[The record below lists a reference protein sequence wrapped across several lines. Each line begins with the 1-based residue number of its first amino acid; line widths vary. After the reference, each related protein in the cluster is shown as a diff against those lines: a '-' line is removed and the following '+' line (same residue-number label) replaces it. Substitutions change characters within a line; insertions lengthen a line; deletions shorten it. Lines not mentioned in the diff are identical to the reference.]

1 MNTTAPLKYGKYW
14 LTDRIAVGG
23 MAELYR
29 GKISGEE
36 GFEKAVAVKKI
47 LPHLS
52 AEQEAVS
59 YFIDEARLAALLQ
72 HPNVVQIYDFG
83 RLEDTYFI
91 AMEYLFGKDLRTVL
105 QSAEQRGMPL
115 SLENL
120 LYIASGVCS
129 GLDYAH
135 KMKDLQG
142 QLLNIIHRDVSPQNI
157 FLTYDGQ
164 VKIIDFG
171 IAKAAS
177 RITNTRSGV
186 IKGKVAYMSPEQAE
200 GHEVDHRSDIF
211 SVGILLYEM
220 VTGRFM
226 YEGDAMEMLSQAR
239 EARFTRA
246 ERVVRDIPECLV
258 VVLDMALAKHPD
270 DRYDSCGDML
280 SDLEDCIYH
289 LNLRPNGQKISHFMK
304 GLFDSELKSEEAS
317 MAWALRRVEPISSVN
332 DRVEKTDPDYQET
345 MIFTPE
351 DMAVDAGRKKR
362 RWLGP
367 VILLLLLAA
376 AAGAYFF
383 SRPPAEDK
391 PAVVRVP
398 IKSDLNKGNAHNG
411 PVGSVSA
418 KTDGSMASSSMPAV
432 DPKVAQWL
440 QDAQDNMDAWNLTEP
455 EGRNAYHFYKEIL
468 KRDPGNREAR
478 QGIADIGDRYA
489 QLAEREM
496 QRSKNQKA
504 LDFIA
509 TGLSVDADNRR
520 LWSLKEKINRQAEQ
534 QRQQKIQRLLV
545 QANDSLNAY
554 KLTKPSED
562 NALYYYREVEK
573 LDPKNSEARKG
584 REKIANR
591 YADLADKEMNSFDY
605 DNARRYITTG
615 LDIDPDN
622 KHLLELKA
630 EVNKRLDQRVL
641 RSIKNLFDSTHSP
654 SSMTDTTL
662 FP

>member
-47 LPHLS
+47 LPHL
-52 AEQEAVS
+52 ATEQEAVS

-91 AMEYLFGKDLRTVL
+91 AMEYLFGKDLKTVL
-105 QSAEQRGMPL
+105 HSAGQRGMPL

-135 KMKDLQG
+135 TMKDLQG

-226 YEGDAMEMLSQAR
+226 YEGDAMDILSQAR

-246 ERVVRDIPECLV
+246 ERVVRDLPECLV

-289 LNLRPNGQKISHFMK
+289 LNFRPSGQKISQFMK
-304 GLFDSELKSEEAS
+304 SLFDNELKTEEAS
-317 MAWALRRVEPISSVN
+317 MAWALRRVEPLPLVN
-332 DRVEKTDPDYQET
+332 DRVEKTEPDYQET
-345 MIFTPE
+345 MILTPE
-351 DMAVDAGRKKR
+351 AMAAETGRKKR
-362 RWLGP
+362 RWVLP
-367 VILLLLLAA
+367 VMLLLLLAA
-376 AAGAYFF
+376 AAGLFYFI
-383 SRPPAEDK
+383 RPPTKDK
-391 PAVVRVP
+391 PKVIRVP
-398 IKSDLNKGNAHNG
+398 ITSDLHTEDTHNG
-411 PVGSVSA
+411 TAGP
-418 KTDGSMASSSMPAV
+418 ASPAMPAV
-432 DPKVAQWL
+432 DPQIAQWL
-440 QDAQDNMDAWNLTEP
+440 RDAQDSMDAWNLTEP
-455 EGRNAYHFYKEIL
+455 EGRNAYHFYQKIL
-468 KRDPGNREAR
+468 KRDPDHRVAR
-478 QGIADIGDRYA
+478 QGLTDIADRYA
-489 QLAEREM
+489 QLAEREIK
-496 QRSKNQKA
+496 RSKNQKA

-520 LWSLKEKINRQAEQ
+520 LWSLKEKINRQAEKD
-534 QRQQKIQRLLV
+534 RQKKIQRLLV
-545 QANDSLNAY
+545 KANDSLNAY
-554 KLTKPSED
+554 KLTKPKED
-562 NALYYYREVEK
+562 NALYYYRKVEK
-573 LDPKNSEARKG
+573 LDPKNSEARQG
-584 REKIANR
+584 REKIAGR
-591 YADLADKEMNSFDY
+591 YAVLAEKEMNSFDY
-605 DNARRYITTG
+605 DNARRYIATG
-615 LDIDPDN
+615 LEIDPGN
-622 KHLLELKA
+622 KQLLGLKV

-641 RSIKNLFDSTHSP
+641 RSIKNLFD
-654 SSMTDTTL
+654 
-662 FP
+662 